1 MQVVFHIGAPCTD
14 DDRLIKS
21 LLRNREAL
29 ARDGI
34 AIPTPAQ
41 YRGVISDTCL
51 LYTSPSPRDRG

>member
-34 AIPTPAQ
+34 AIPTPVKLSWWQ
-41 YRGVISDTCL
+41 K
-51 LYTSPSPRDRG
+51 PRSLTLTLFTKKPLS